1 MVHTN
6 NLHHTP
12 LGLSLV
18 LLHPCCCPLHAA
30 VLPVLLSAHAA
41 VLLAPSTSR
50 CCAPC
55 AAVLPTLLP
64 APHRPPRAAVLPV
77 LLPSPRRRPPVL
89 LSSVRCRPHH
99 AVVLPALL
107 PTRFA
112 AHPALLCF
120 PRCYPPCV
128 AAVVPVLLPVSTIL
142 FIFIASFFTHRC
154 CCGLFLNVLGGRC
167 GLKCSESIRWN
178 APSSGK
184 GTL

>member
-64 APHRPPRAAVLPV
+64 APHRPPCAAVLPV

-107 PTRFA
+107 PTRVA
-112 AHPALLCF
+112 AHPAL
-120 PRCYPPCV
+120 
-128 AAVVPVLLPVSTIL
+128 STQ
-142 FIFIASFFTHRC
+142 RC
-154 CCGLFLNVLGGRC
+154 CASRVATLRALP
-167 GLKCSESIRWN
+167 
-178 APSSGK
+178 PSSPCCCPFPPSSSSS
-184 GTL
+184 LPRSSPIDVVVACS